1 MSEQADLNPKI
12 AVLHYHGAEE
22 SEEQVELLGSAVHI
36 HHIGCDGDLDK
47 MAAQIEAQD
56 GQVAAIAL
64 TGVAKTLR
72 LGKARVAHPAAA
84 PLFEVAQ
91 QTPVVDGA
99 GVRAA
104 MERWAVRLAAE
115 AQPGIWSRKQVLMAP
130 GLNHEGLAM
139 ALSQYTETVRYAD
152 PIVYFAL
159 PPVPGVGSAETL
171 PRVAEP
177 TLNQLR
183 AYPFRRLFP
192 KAGESVRPRSPK
204 LFEWADI
211 LAGNVAGIRRYGPAQ
226 LKRKVV
232 VTESVTE
239 EDVADL
245 RERGVSAIVTTM
257 PPLDQELA
265 HLGAAVFE
273 AILVAL
279 RPDTTAAL
287 TENTYLNLMA
297 QMEWKPGIKLL
308 QPEEAGINKF
318 AFVIHPL
325 SPRFIYTHPKFRWA
339 RFFPDRLVE
348 RVAAH
353 LPPMYGSRITGIES
367 PTTGQKIEGYLLYIG
382 GTPRELMR
390 RDPAF
395 VYRRLIRA
403 SRMAERFGARL
414 MGLGAFTSVVGDA
427 GITVAQKADIAIT
440 SGNSLTVAAT
450 LETAKQA
457 VVKMGNSLDD
467 AHQGKVMVIGATG
480 SIGSVCSRLLAQ
492 AVPNIVLVAPRPEK
506 LIALKQTIESETP
519 NAQVTLSTTADD
531 YVGDCDLIVTTTTA
545 LNTRIIDIT
554 KCKPGAVICDIARPP
569 DITEEEAALRPDV
582 LVIESGEILLPG
594 KPDYGM
600 DIGLPP
606 GVAYAC
612 LAETALL
619 ALDGRF
625 EDYTLGRNIEIER
638 VKEIYR
644 LYKKHGLELSGIRS
658 HDHFL
663 TDEDLAKKRALA
675 DELRNDPAKLADV
688 QRQAAAALP
697 VKGGRSK
704 AKRGGN
710 GRTTTI
716 LASAGAA
723 VLAGVAALF
732 FWRKK

>member
-1 MSEQADLNPKI
+1 MAEQAGLNPKI
-12 AVLHYHGAEE
+12 AVLHYHGADE
-22 SEEQVELLGSAVHI
+22 SEEQVELLGSTIHI
-36 HHIGCDGDLDK
+36 RHIGCDGDLDK
-47 MAAQIEAQD
+47 MAAHIEALD
-56 GQVAAIAL
+56 GQVTAVALDGIA
-64 TGVAKTLR
+64 KKLR
-72 LGKARVAHPAAA
+72 LGKARVEHPAAA
-84 PLFEVAQ
+84 PLFEIAQ
-91 QTPVVDGA
+91 QTPVVDGS

-104 MERWAVRLAAE
+104 MERWAVRLADE

-130 GLNHEGLAM
+130 GLNHDGLAM
-139 ALSQYTETVRYAD
+139 ALNQYTEEMRYAD
-152 PIVYFAL
+152 PVVYFAL
-159 PPVPGVGSAETL
+159 PPVPGVGTAETL
-171 PRVAEP
+171 TRVAEP

-192 KAGESVRPRSPK
+192 QAGTAAQPRSPK
-204 LFEWADI
+204 LFEWADVI
-211 LAGNVAGIRRYGPAQ
+211 AGDMGGIRRYSPPQ
-226 LKRKVV
+226 LKRKVI
-232 VTESVTE
+232 VTESATE
-239 EDVADL
+239 EDVVDL
-245 RERGVSAIVTTM
+245 RERGASAIVTTM
-257 PPLDQELA
+257 PPLGHELA

-279 RPDTTAAL
+279 RADTQAEL

-297 QMEWKPGIKLL
+297 RMEWKPGIKYL

-325 SPRFIYTHPKFRWA
+325 SPRFIYNHPRFRWA

-353 LPPMYGSRITGIES
+353 MPPMYGSRITGIES
-367 PTTGQKIEGYLLYIG
+367 PTTGQKVEGYLLYIG

-403 SRMAERFGARL
+403 SRMAERYGARL

-480 SIGSVCSRLLAQ
+480 SIGSVCCRLLAQ

-519 NAQVTLSTTADD
+519 NAKVTLSTTADD

-594 KPDYGM
+594 QPNFGM

-688 QRQAAAALP
+688 QRQAAAQLP

-704 AKRGGN
+704 AKRGKGN
-710 GRTTTI
+710 STTLI
-716 LASAGAA
+716 ASVGAA
-723 VLAGVAALF
+723 VLAGIAALF

>member
-1 MSEQADLNPKI
+1 MVEQAGLNLKI
-12 AVLHYHGAEE
+12 AALHYHGITETEE
-22 SEEQVELLGSAVHI
+22 TIDLLGQTI
-36 HHIGCDGDLDK
+36 HLQHIGCDGDLDK
-47 MAAQIEAQD
+47 MAAHIEALD
-56 GQVAAIAL
+56 GQVTAVAL
-64 TGVAKTLR
+64 TGISKTLR
-72 LGKARVAHPAAA
+72 LGKAKVAHPAAA
-84 PLFEVAQ
+84 PLFEIAQ
-91 QTPVVDGA
+91 QTVVVDGA

-104 MERWAVRLAAE
+104 VERWAVRLAAE
-115 AQPGIWSRKQVLMAP
+115 AQPGIWSRKRVLMAP
-130 GLNHEGLAM
+130 GLNHNGM
-139 ALSQYTETVRYAD
+139 AQALEQYAESVRYAD
-152 PIVYFAL
+152 PLVYFAL
-159 PPVPGVGSAETL
+159 PSVPGVGSTESLA
-171 PRVAEP
+171 RVAEP

-192 KAGESVRPRSPK
+192 QAGESSRPRSPK

-211 LAGNVAGIRRYGPAQ
+211 LAGDMGGIRRYAPQQ
-226 LKRKVV
+226 LKRKVIV
-232 VTESVTE
+232 VESATE
-239 EDVADL
+239 EDITDL
-245 RERGVSAIVTTM
+245 RERGVSAVVTTM
-257 PPLDQELA
+257 PPLGHELA

-273 AILVAL
+273 ACLVAL
-279 RPDTTAAL
+279 RPDQTSEL

-297 QMEWKPGIKLL
+297 QMDWKPGIQYL

-325 SPRFIYTHPKFRWA
+325 STRFIYTHPKFRWT
-339 RFFPDRLVE
+339 RFLPERLVE
-348 RVAAH
+348 RVAAY
-353 LPPMYGSRITGIES
+353 LPPMYGGRITGIQS
-367 PTTGQKIEGYLLYIG
+367 PTTGQKVEGYLMFIG

-390 RDPAF
+390 HDPAF
-395 VYRRLIRA
+395 VYRRLIVA
-403 SRMAERFGARL
+403 SRMAERWGARL

-467 AHQGKVMVIGATG
+467 AHEAKVMVIGATG

-506 LIALKQTIESETP
+506 LIALKQTIEEETP

-531 YVGDCDLIVTTTTA
+531 YVGNCDLIVTTTTA

-594 KPDYGM
+594 KPDFGM
-600 DIGLPP
+600 NIGLPP

-663 TDEDLAKKRALA
+663 TDEDLAKKCALA
-675 DELRNDPAKLADV
+675 DELRNDPVKLADV
-688 QRQAAAALP
+688 QRQAQAALP
-697 VKGGRSK
+697 VKGGRRM
-704 AKRGGN
+704 AERGGN

-716 LASAGAA
+716 LVSAGTA
-723 VLAGVAALF
+723 VVAAIAGLF
-732 FWRKK
+732 FWRRK